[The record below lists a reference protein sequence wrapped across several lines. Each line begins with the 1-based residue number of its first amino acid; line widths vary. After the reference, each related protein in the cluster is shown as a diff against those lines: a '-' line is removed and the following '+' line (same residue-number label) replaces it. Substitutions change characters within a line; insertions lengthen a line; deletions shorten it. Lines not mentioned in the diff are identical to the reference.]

1 MQDTNSQGV
10 RLNKLIA
17 DSGFCSRRE
26 ADRLISEGR
35 VTVDGHIGGLG
46 DRILPDAQVEVDGK
60 PILGRAKK
68 VYIALNKP
76 AGVVCTADPREPMNV
91 VSYIGHKERIFPVG
105 RLDKDSEGLLLLTS
119 DGEIV
124 NKILRAAGGHEKEY
138 LVTVNKPI
146 DREFLRKM
154 AAGVPILDT
163 VTLPCKIEQTGKNSF
178 RLILVQGLNRQI
190 RRMCE
195 ALGYRV
201 TKLTR
206 VRIMNIRLG
215 HLLPGHWRNLTSGEL
230 RELMRRIDSK

>member
-35 VTVDGHIGGLG
+35 VKVDGHIGGLG
-46 DRILPDAQVEVDGK
+46 DRVLPDAQVEVDGK

-105 RLDKDSEGLLLLTS
+105 RL
-119 DGEIV
+119 
-124 NKILRAAGGHEKEY
+124 
-138 LVTVNKPI
+138 
-146 DREFLRKM
+146 
-154 AAGVPILDT
+154 
-163 VTLPCKIEQTGKNSF
+163 
-178 RLILVQGLNRQI
+178 
-190 RRMCE
+190 
-195 ALGYRV
+195 
-201 TKLTR
+201 
-206 VRIMNIRLG
+206 
-215 HLLPGHWRNLTSGEL
+215 
-230 RELMRRIDSK
+230 